1 MIKAAFCD
9 DDLSVLNELHVLM
22 DNYRVERNQEITYT
36 AFHSPLELIAQIEK
50 GMRFDILFLDVLMP
64 GVNGI
69 ETAQEIR
76 EYDSTM
82 KIIFLTSSAEYA
94 VQSYMVN
101 AYFYQLK
108 PIWAESFYRL
118 MDSVIEECEKVQK
131 RSLILKCKS
140 GITQISLDRLLYCE
154 VLGRTLVFHM
164 QNGERL
170 ESAGSMDDLNGQ
182 LEKYNNFLRV
192 HRSYLVNMEYIK
204 NISSKAVLMANQ
216 DEIPVPHGK
225 CSEIKNQYLEYAFS
239 KDQVV
244 FT

>member
-76 EYDSTM
+76 EYDSAM

-94 VQSYMVN
+94 VEFLSVE
-101 AYFYQLK
+101 AYLAGEFLPADGFCAQGMRAGAEKK
-108 PIWAESFYRL
+108 PDPQ
-118 MDSVIEECEKVQK
+118 M
-131 RSLILKCKS
+131 
-140 GITQISLDRLLYCE
+140 
-154 VLGRTLVFHM
+154 
-164 QNGERL
+164 
-170 ESAGSMDDLNGQ
+170 
-182 LEKYNNFLRV
+182 
-192 HRSYLVNMEYIK
+192 
-204 NISSKAVLMANQ
+204 
-216 DEIPVPHGK
+216 
-225 CSEIKNQYLEYAFS
+225 
-239 KDQVV
+239 
-244 FT
+244 

>member
-76 EYDSTM
+76 EYDSAM

-94 VQSYMVN
+94 VESYTVN

-108 PIWAESFYRL
+108 PLAGEFLQADGFCAQGMRAGAEKKSDPQ
-118 MDSVIEECEKVQK
+118 MQK
-131 RSLILKCKS
+131 RDHPDQS
-140 GITQISLDRLLYCE
+140 GQAY
-154 VLGRTLVFHM
+154 VL
-164 QNGERL
+164 
-170 ESAGSMDDLNGQ
+170 
-182 LEKYNNFLRV
+182 
-192 HRSYLVNMEYIK
+192 
-204 NISSKAVLMANQ
+204 
-216 DEIPVPHGK
+216 
-225 CSEIKNQYLEYAFS
+225 
-239 KDQVV
+239 
-244 FT
+244 

>member
-76 EYDSTM
+76 EYDSAM

-94 VQSYMVN
+94 VESYTVN

-108 PIWAESFYRL
+108 PIWPEFLPADGFCAQGMRAGAEKKPDPQ
-118 MDSVIEECEKVQK
+118 MQK
-131 RSLILKCKS
+131 RDHPDQS
-140 GITQISLDRLLYCE
+140 GQAY
-154 VLGRTLVFHM
+154 VL
-164 QNGERL
+164 
-170 ESAGSMDDLNGQ
+170 
-182 LEKYNNFLRV
+182 
-192 HRSYLVNMEYIK
+192 
-204 NISSKAVLMANQ
+204 
-216 DEIPVPHGK
+216 
-225 CSEIKNQYLEYAFS
+225 
-239 KDQVV
+239 
-244 FT
+244 

>member
-76 EYDSTM
+76 EYDSAM

-94 VQSYMVN
+94 VESYTVN

-108 PIWAESFYRL
+108 PIWPESFYRL
-118 MDSVIEECEKVQK
+118 MDSVLKECAQEQR
-131 RSLILKCKS
+131 RSLILRCKS
-140 GITQISLDRLLYCE
+140 GITQISLTGLCTVRSRDGHWSFICRTTNCWRVWE
-154 VLGRTLVFHM
+154 VWM
-164 QNGERL
+164 
-170 ESAGSMDDLNGQ
+170 
-182 LEKYNNFLRV
+182 
-192 HRSYLVNMEYIK
+192 I
-204 NISSKAVLMANQ
+204 
-216 DEIPVPHGK
+216 
-225 CSEIKNQYLEYAFS
+225 
-239 KDQVV
+239 
-244 FT
+244 